1 MVYPAAETS
10 MTAAATQRTAL
21 KADTQPEIR
30 PAIPHAGMGFRQ
42 FVAMVA
48 AMMAVNALAIDGMLP
63 ALPAI
68 GKALNIVNDNDR
80 QWIVTAYMLGF
91 GASQLVYGTLADRFG
106 RKPVLLTGLAIY
118 VVFSLMAAA
127 STSFEMLL
135 TARVL
140 QGVGSAGS
148 RVLAV
153 SIVRDCYSGRRMAR
167 VMSLAFI
174 VFLAVP
180 VFAPTFGQAI
190 MWVLPWRFIFV
201 GFAAFALGVI
211 AWVQL
216 KLPETLHP
224 EDRTPISLANTRR
237 NFGIILTN
245 RISIGYTVAMT
256 VLLGGLF
263 GFINS
268 AQQVFFDAFHAQK
281 LFTTLF
287 AMIGLSIAAAALTNA
302 RLVERFGTR
311 ILSHSALS
319 LYITCA
325 TAHAAIALLGEESL
339 AVFAAFMAV
348 QFFCFGLVVS
358 NFGAIAMDP
367 LGHMAGTAS
376 SVQGFLTT
384 IGGALCGFWIGQ
396 HFNGTVTPLTLGF
409 AGFGIGGFLI
419 VLIVERGRL
428 FRPTEAGQA
437 SVAEFSH

>member
-1 MVYPAAETS
+1 
-10 MTAAATQRTAL
+10 MTAAATQRAAPR
-21 KADTQPEIR
+21 ADTQPEIR
-30 PAIPHAGMGFRQ
+30 PSQDRAGGPHAGMGFKQ
-42 FVAMVA
+42 FVAMIA

-68 GKALNIVNDNDR
+68 AKALNIVNDNDR

-91 GASQLVYGTLADRFG
+91 GGSQLVYGTLADRFG
-106 RKPVLLTGLAIY
+106 RKPVLLTGLVIY

-127 STSFEMLL
+127 ATSFEMLL
-135 TARVL
+135 AARVL

-167 VMSLAFI
+167 VMSLSFI

-180 VFAPTFGQAI
+180 VFAPSFGKAI
-190 MWVLPWRFIFV
+190 MMVLPWRFIFV
-201 GFAAFALGVI
+201 GFAAFAVSVI
-211 AWVQL
+211 AWVYF
-216 KLPETLHP
+216 KLPETLHA
-224 EDRTPISLANTRR
+224 EDRTPISFANTGR
-237 NFGIILTN
+237 NFRIILTN

-268 AQQVFFDAFHAQK
+268 AQQVFFDVFHAGK
-281 LFTTLF
+281 WFTILF

-311 ILSHSALS
+311 ILSHSALC
-319 LYITCA
+319 LYITTA
-325 TAHAAIALLGEESL
+325 TIHAIISVSGGESL
-339 AVFAAFMAV
+339 AVFAPFLAV

-396 HFNGTVTPLTLGF
+396 HFDGTDIPLTLGF

-419 VLIVERGRL
+419 VLIVEKGRL

-437 SVAEFSH
+437 SVAEFGH

>member
-1 MVYPAAETS
+1 
-10 MTAAATQRTAL
+10 
-21 KADTQPEIR
+21 
-30 PAIPHAGMGFRQ
+30 MGFKQ

-68 GKALNIVNDNDR
+68 GKALNIATDNDR
-80 QWIVTAYMLGF
+80 QWVVTAYMLGF
-91 GASQLVYGTLADRFG
+91 GVSQLAYGTLADRFG
-106 RKPVLLTGLAIY
+106 RKPVLLTGLILY
-118 VVFSLMAAA
+118 VLFSLLAAA
-127 STSFEMLL
+127 ATSFEMLL
-135 TARVL
+135 AARVL

-167 VMSLAFI
+167 VMSLSFI

-180 VFAPTFGQAI
+180 VFAPSFGKVI
-190 MWVLPWRFIFV
+190 MMVLPWRFIFV
-201 GFAAFALGVI
+201 GFAAFALSVI
-211 AWVQL
+211 AWVHF
-216 KLPETLHP
+216 KLPETLHA
-224 EDRTPISLANTRR
+224 EDRTPISFANTMH
-237 NFGIILTN
+237 NFRIILTN

-268 AQQVFFDAFHAQK
+268 AQQVFFDVFHAEK
-281 LFTTLF
+281 WFTILF

-311 ILSHSALS
+311 ILSHSALC

-325 TAHAAIALLGEESL
+325 TIHAVIAFSGGESL
-339 AVFAAFMAV
+339 AVFAPFLAV

-396 HFNGTVTPLTLGF
+396 HFDGTVIPLTLGF
-409 AGFGIGGFLI
+409 AGFGIGGFMI
-419 VLIVERGRL
+419 VLIVEKGRL
-428 FRPTEAGQA
+428 FRPTEAG
-437 SVAEFSH
+437 VAEFSH

>member
-1 MVYPAAETS
+1 MSTS
-10 MTAAATQRTAL
+10 TTQRA
-21 KADTQPEIR
+21 APRMEPQPEIR
-30 PAIPHAGMGFRQ
+30 PAAPHPGMGFKQ

-48 AMMAVNALAIDGMLP
+48 AMMAVNGLAIDGMLP

-68 GKALNIVNDNDR
+68 GNALHIATDNER
-80 QWIVTAYMLGF
+80 QWIVTAYMMGF
-91 GASQLVYGTLADRFG
+91 GTSQLVYGTLADRFG
-106 RKPVLLTGLAIY
+106 RRPVLLTGLILY
-118 VVFSLMAAA
+118 VLFSLLAAL

-135 TARVL
+135 AVRAL
-140 QGVGSAGS
+140 QGVGAAGS

-167 VMSLAFI
+167 VMSLSFI

-180 VFAPTFGQAI
+180 IIAPSFGQAI
-190 MWVLPWRFIFV
+190 MLFLPWRFIFV
-201 GFAAFALGVI
+201 GFALFAVGVI
-211 AWVQL
+211 AWIWV
-216 KLPETLHP
+216 KLPETMHP
-224 EDRTPISLANTRR
+224 EDRTPISFAGTVRSFR
-237 NFGIILTN
+237 IILTN
-245 RISIGYTVAMT
+245 RISIGYTLAMT

-268 AQQVFFDAFHAQK
+268 AQQVFFDVFHAQK

-287 AMIGLSIAAAALTNA
+287 AMIALSIAAASLTNA

-311 ILSHSALS
+311 ILSHTALV

-325 TAHAAIALLGEESL
+325 TIHAAVAYGGGESL
-339 AVFAAFMAV
+339 AVFAPFLAF

-396 HFNGTVTPLTLGF
+396 HFDGTVIPLTLGF

-419 VLIVERGRL
+419 VLIVEKGRL
-428 FRPTEAGQA
+428 FRPTESGEA
-437 SVAEFSH
+437 SVAEYGH

>member
-1 MVYPAAETS
+1 MS
-10 MTAAATQRTAL
+10 MPTTQRA
-21 KADTQPEIR
+21 APRAEPQPEIR
-30 PAIPHAGMGFRQ
+30 SAVPHPGIGFKQ

-68 GKALNIVNDNDR
+68 AKALNIVNDNDR

-91 GASQLVYGTLADRFG
+91 GGSQLVYGTLADRFG
-106 RKPVLLTGLAIY
+106 RKPVLLAGLAIY
-118 VVFSLMAAA
+118 VVFSLMAATA
-127 STSFEMLL
+127 TSFEMLL

-167 VMSLAFI
+167 VMSLSFI

-180 VFAPTFGQAI
+180 VFAPSFGKAI

-201 GFAAFALGVI
+201 GFAVFALSVI
-211 AWVQL
+211 AWVHF
-216 KLPETLHP
+216 KLPETLHS
-224 EDRTPISLANTRR
+224 EDRTPISFANTRR
-237 NFGIILTN
+237 NFRIILTN

-268 AQQVFFDAFHAQK
+268 AQQVFFDVFHAEK
-281 LFTTLF
+281 WFTILF

-311 ILSHSALS
+311 ILSHSALC
-319 LYITCA
+319 LYIA
-325 TAHAAIALLGEESL
+325 TATIHAVIAFSGGESL
-339 AVFAAFMAV
+339 AVFAPFMAV

-396 HFNGTVTPLTLGF
+396 HFNGTVIPLTLGF

-419 VLIVERGRL
+419 VLIVEKGRL
-428 FRPTEAGQA
+428 FRPTESGQA
-437 SVAEFSH
+437 SVAEYGH

>member
-1 MVYPAAETS
+1 
-10 MTAAATQRTAL
+10 
-21 KADTQPEIR
+21 
-30 PAIPHAGMGFRQ
+30 
-42 FVAMVA
+42 
-48 AMMAVNALAIDGMLP
+48 
-63 ALPAI
+63 
-68 GKALNIVNDNDR
+68 
-80 QWIVTAYMLGF
+80 
-91 GASQLVYGTLADRFG
+91 
-106 RKPVLLTGLAIY
+106 
-118 VVFSLMAAA
+118 
-127 STSFEMLL
+127 
-135 TARVL
+135 
-140 QGVGSAGS
+140 
-148 RVLAV
+148 VLAV

-174 VFLAVP
+174 DFLAVP
-180 VFAPTFGQAI
+180 VFAPSFGKAI

-201 GFAAFALGVI
+201 GFAAFALSVM
-211 AWVQL
+211 AWVYL

-224 EDRTPISLANTRR
+224 EDRTPISFATTRR
-237 NFGIILTN
+237 NFRFILTN
-245 RISIGYTVAMT
+245 RISIGYTIAMT

-268 AQQVFFDAFHAQK
+268 AQQVFFDVFHAEK
-281 LFTTLF
+281 WFTILF

-311 ILSHSALS
+311 VLSHSALS

-325 TAHAAIALLGEESL
+325 TIHAVISLSGGESL
-339 AVFAAFMAV
+339 AVFAPFLAV

-376 SVQGFLTT
+376 SVQGFITT

-396 HFNGTVTPLTLGF
+396 HFDGTDIPLTLGF

-419 VLIVERGRL
+419 VLIVEKGRL

-437 SVAEFSH
+437 SVAEFGH

>member
-1 MVYPAAETS
+1 
-10 MTAAATQRTAL
+10 MTAATTQRAAS
-21 KADTQPEIR
+21 KPGTQPEIHK
-30 PAIPHAGMGFRQ
+30 AVPHPGIGFKQ

-68 GKALNIVNDNDR
+68 GKALNIATDNDR

-91 GASQLVYGTLADRFG
+91 GSSQLFYGTLADRFG
-106 RKPVLLTGLAIY
+106 RRPVLLTGLILY
-118 VVFSLMAAA
+118 VLFSLLAAA
-127 STSFEMLL
+127 ATSFEMLL
-135 TARVL
+135 IARVL

-167 VMSLAFI
+167 VMSLSFI

-180 VFAPTFGQAI
+180 VFAPSFGKVI
-190 MWVLPWRFIFV
+190 MMVLPWRFIFV
-201 GFAAFALGVI
+201 GFAAFALSVI
-211 AWVQL
+211 VWVHFR
-216 KLPETLHP
+216 LPETLHP
-224 EDRTPISLANTRR
+224 EDRTPISFANTMN
-237 NFGIILTN
+237 NFRIILTN

-268 AQQVFFDAFHAQK
+268 AQQVFFDVFHAEK
-281 LFTTLF
+281 WFTILF

-311 ILSHSALS
+311 ILSHSALC

-325 TAHAAIALLGEESL
+325 TIHAVIAFSGGESL
-339 AVFAAFMAV
+339 AVFAPFLAV

-396 HFNGTVTPLTLGF
+396 HFDGTVIPLTLGF

-419 VLIVERGRL
+419 VLIVEKGRL
-428 FRPTEAGQA
+428 FRPTEAGEA
-437 SVAEFSH
+437 SVAEFGH

>member
-1 MVYPAAETS
+1 
-10 MTAAATQRTAL
+10 MTAATTQRVAIR
-21 KADTQPEIR
+21 ADSQPEIY
-30 PAIPHAGMGFRQ
+30 PVVPPHAGMGFRQ

-68 GKALNIVNDNDR
+68 GKALGIVNDNER

-91 GASQLVYGTLADRFG
+91 GSSQLIYGTLADRFG

-201 GFAAFALGVI
+201 GFAVFALSVI
-211 AWVQL
+211 VWVQL

-224 EDRTPISLANTRR
+224 EDRTPISFANTMN
-237 NFGIILTN
+237 NFRIILTN

-281 LFTTLF
+281 WFTTLF

-311 ILSHSALS
+311 ILSHSALT

-325 TAHAAIALLGEESL
+325 TAHAIIAFSGGESL
-339 AVFAAFMAV
+339 AVFAPFMAV

-396 HFNGTVTPLTLGF
+396 HFNGTVIPLTLGF

>member
-1 MVYPAAETS
+1 
-10 MTAAATQRTAL
+10 
-21 KADTQPEIR
+21 
-30 PAIPHAGMGFRQ
+30 MGFRQ

-68 GKALNIVNDNDR
+68 GKALNIATDNER
-80 QWIVTAYMLGF
+80 QWVVTAYMLGF
-91 GASQLVYGTLADRFG
+91 GASQLAYGTLADRFG
-106 RKPVLLTGLAIY
+106 RKPVLLIGLSLY
-118 VVFSLMAAA
+118 VLFSLMAAA
-127 STSFEMLL
+127 ANSFEMLL
-135 TARVL
+135 AARVL

-167 VMSLAFI
+167 VMSLSFI

-180 VFAPTFGQAI
+180 VFAPTFGQTI
-190 MWVLPWRFIFV
+190 MLFLPWRFIFV
-201 GFAAFALGVI
+201 GFAVFALSVI
-211 AWVQL
+211 AWVYV

-224 EDRTPISLANTRR
+224 EDRTPIS
-237 NFGIILTN
+237 FGGTMRSFRIILTN

-311 ILSHSALS
+311 VLSHGALVA
-319 LYITCA
+319 YVICA
-325 TAHAAIALLGEESL
+325 TTHAVVAFSGGESL
-339 AVFAAFMAV
+339 AVFAPFLAF

-396 HFNGTVTPLTLGF
+396 HFDGTVIPLTLGF

-428 FRPTEAGQA
+428 FRPTEAGQE